1 MVHFGKWGCGASC
14 ICRDLVLIKFVDF
27 VSFVAHYLVPS
38 EVWQR
43 LDKVFH
49 LFKCIYWA
57 SSMLSLTHFSNE
69 NFFSRR
75 KIWTS
80 RFQWKKPF
88 FFDNNSDTISRY
100 EKLIIFKLKKEN
112 CSIFLCVGKNDVI
125 LRAFDFWLIKYYEK
139 KSDDFFPLLC
149 TYCLIFFILYEPS
162 PADWKQVIDERR

>member
-80 RFQWKKPF
+80 QFQWEKSFFSITILIRYQDMKNSLFSSWRKKIVPYSYALVKTTWYCVLLI
-88 FFDNNSDTISRY
+88 SDWSNIT
-100 EKLIIFKLKKEN
+100 K
-112 CSIFLCVGKNDVI
+112 
-125 LRAFDFWLIKYYEK
+125 K
-139 KSDDFFPLLC
+139 KSDDFFL
-149 TYCLIFFILYEPS
+149 FFVLT
-162 PADWKQVIDERR
+162 V